1 MSPAAAIVNTSS
13 IAAQSGLPLRAL
25 YSASK
30 GAVLALTRAMA
41 TDHVRDGIRVNCVCP
56 GTAATAWV
64 DRLLAA
70 AEDPQAERAALGAR
84 QAIGRLITPEEV
96 AHSICY
102 LASPR
107 SGSTT
112 GSALDVDGGATHLRV
127 RPLAV

>member
-1 MSPAAAIVNTSS
+1 M
-13 IAAQSGLPLRAL
+13 
-25 YSASK
+25 
-30 GAVLALTRAMA
+30 
-41 TDHVRDGIRVNCVCP
+41 
-56 GTAATAWV
+56 

-70 AEDPQAERAALGAR
+70 AEDPEAERAALGAR
-84 QAIGRLITPEEV
+84 QAIGRLVTPEEV

-102 LASPR
+102 LARPL